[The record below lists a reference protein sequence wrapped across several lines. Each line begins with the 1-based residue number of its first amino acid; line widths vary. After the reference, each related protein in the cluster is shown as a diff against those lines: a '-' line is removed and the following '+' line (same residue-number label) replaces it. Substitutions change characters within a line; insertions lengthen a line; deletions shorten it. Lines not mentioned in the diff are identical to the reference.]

1 VIVMNN
7 HFAELTIDEL
17 DNVNGGEFPGDALGE
32 SLKLGAEGTVK
43 ALNQSDAP
51 NITQGI
57 NSFNQNYNPIY
68 KGLSAAQNY
77 FNPQPGHGAPG
88 DTYNPATQNANGS
101 INPASFSAP

>member
-1 VIVMNN
+1 MRIKQ
-7 HFAELTIDEL
+7 ALQQLTSNQLEK
-17 DNVNGGEFPGDALGE
+17 VTGGGGADAFGEALRLG
-32 SLKLGAEGTVK
+32 GEGTVK

-68 KGLSAAQNY
+68 KGITAAQNY

-88 DTYNPATQNANGS
+88 DSYTPAAQNANGG
-101 INPASFSAP
+101 ITGPSFTAPGM